1 MENEN
6 IICTLKDRKNK
17 IIAELKKLDDL
28 IEFYEGKPHHNG
40 KSANGHVISKS
51 ETKPPYKRN
60 GNTQKII
67 SRSRELIQ
75 EKHRAIPTQE
85 IADTLIA
92 EGFPADYY
100 SRGLTVQIAGYLSRK
115 RDEFT
120 STSNGWELKQS

>member
-6 IICTLKDRKNK
+6 IISTLKDRKIK

-28 IEFYEGKPHHNG
+28 IGFYEGETHYNG
-40 KSANGHVISKS
+40 KSTNGHALSKPTIKS
-51 ETKPPYKRN
+51 PYQRN

-100 SRGLTVQIAGYLSRK
+100 SRGLSVQIAGYLSRK
-115 RDEFT
+115 KNEFR
-120 STSNGWELKQS
+120 STPKGWELQH